1 MWKSAVVGLAGVWML
16 VSAFVVPPG
25 NAQVY
30 NNWLVGLIVTNV
42 ALSMSSQRLWERPLA
57 TAAGVWLFICGFV
70 PSMLQG
76 RAALENALAMGA
88 LLVVCAICARIHLRE
103 EIAELDRL
111 GVLAIDR
118 V

>member
-1 MWKSAVVGLAGVWML
+1 MGITSLVW
-16 VSAFVVPPG
+16 PD
-25 NAQVY
+25 
-30 NNWLVGLIVTNV
+30 
-42 ALSMSSQRLWERPLA
+42 
-57 TAAGVWLFICGFV
+57 
-70 PSMLQG
+70 
-76 RAALENALAMGA
+76 ALAMGA